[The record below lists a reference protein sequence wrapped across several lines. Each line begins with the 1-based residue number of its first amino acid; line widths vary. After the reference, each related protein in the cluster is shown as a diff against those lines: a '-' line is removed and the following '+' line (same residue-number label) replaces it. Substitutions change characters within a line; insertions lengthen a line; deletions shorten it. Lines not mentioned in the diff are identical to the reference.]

1 MRSIMLGALALL
13 FTLSTQT
20 EDHEKNSENLIHLD
34 SDSFDKYVVNPAT
47 NKLVDGSWLIMFYAP
62 WCGHCKR
69 LMPIFDEF
77 AESQLNSLNVGRVNC
92 DEGSN
97 SNLCTAYDL
106 QGFPT
111 VVYINGDYF
120 YEYKGERSSEG
131 FSKFV
136 HGGYETAE
144 SDVIP
149 QKLEGVALY

>member
-1 MRSIMLGALALL
+1 MLGALDLL

-97 SNLCTAYDL
+97 SNLCTAYDV